1 MSRSADRSGHSKAE
15 EGKWSMEEDFT
26 EMDHGPIA
34 RLVAELRDKRPNGDF
49 TLTTDEA
56 RKRVM
61 NAFHDEHGRMLRQ
74 KIPYPDETEAPK
86 DENA

>member
-15 EGKWSMEEDFT
+15 EGKWSMEDDFT

-49 TLTTDEA
+49 TLTTEEA

-61 NAFHDEHGRMLRQ
+61 RAFAEQHNTWIREGNT
-74 KIPYPDETEAPK
+74 TE

>member
-15 EGKWSMEEDFT
+15 EGKWSMEDDFT

-61 NAFHDEHGRMLRQ
+61 RAFAEQHNTWLREGNT
-74 KIPYPDETEAPK
+74 PE